1 MILSNYGVVV
11 QAFYICHL
19 QPIKL
24 SKYIKSVE
32 IVAIQVLGFI
42 EDEWTFNIASFM
54 KNILQLNHPSMHLDM
69 CTKFYSLQFFLICR
83 VFLTTKPLPNGKAKV
98 QYCIDDKNSWRF
110 AKCKFWVAN

>member
-42 EDEWTFNIASFM
+42 EDEWTFNIASF
-54 KNILQLNHPSMHLDM
+54 KHIAIKSPKHALGHVHQIL
-69 CTKFYSLQFFLICR
+69 
-83 VFLTTKPLPNGKAKV
+83 
-98 QYCIDDKNSWRF
+98 
-110 AKCKFWVAN
+110 